1 MPRPSNLGDVEGGL
15 LFRFV
20 VIFYLVWISSSSGVG
35 VWWCVVFFLMHFLH
49 IHFIISSST
58 HNKYIDGTFYY
69 SNIS

>member
-15 LFRFV
+15 LFRSV

-35 VWWCVVFFLMHFLH
+35 VWWCVVFFLMHFFYTYILLLVA
-49 IHFIISSST
+49 
-58 HNKYIDGTFYY
+58 HNKYNIDGTFYY